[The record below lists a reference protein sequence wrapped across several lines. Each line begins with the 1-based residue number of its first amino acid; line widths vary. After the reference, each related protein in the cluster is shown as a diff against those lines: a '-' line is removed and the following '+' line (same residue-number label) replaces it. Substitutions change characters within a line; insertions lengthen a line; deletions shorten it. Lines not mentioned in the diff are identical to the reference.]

1 MRIEAASKKFSN
13 IFYFFYMYFIH
24 NYWRDLY
31 DISFFFFFICLKDR
45 SGKGVCS
52 DIHASLSSLQ
62 TTVAYSYVLYDWKQ
76 PLYYRLPGPQS
87 YVLPA
92 GRSGGL
98 KSRFFSR
105 SLLDTYV
112 GVHVHKRGH
121 RQKMIAL
128 PPLNLNIILQV
139 SSYSSYCILIV
150 SRQKQ
155 SILVV

>member
-1 MRIEAASKKFSN
+1 MRLWA
-13 IFYFFYMYFIH
+13 
-24 NYWRDLY
+24 R
-31 DISFFFFFICLKDR
+31 
-45 SGKGVCS
+45 
-52 DIHASLSSLQ
+52 SLQ

-87 YVLPA
+87 YV
-92 GRSGGL
+92 
-98 KSRFFSR
+98 RFFCR

-139 SSYSSYCILIV
+139 SPDSSYCILIV

-155 SILVV
+155 SILVVKSGNLFTNNHNSYLVLHNCILISIIITILAADCLKNYQLPGFVRRVKSEGT